1 MFGKAIW
8 YKLPEYVFENFETA
22 RLKQG
27 QFKNFQ
33 KHHEGGF
40 FTKVARNK
48 HVITDSTNQT
58 NKHNILKLISF
69 INRQLKISERR
80 ITKKRA
86 MTK

>member
-48 HVITDSTNQT
+48 HVITG
-58 NKHNILKLISF
+58 
-69 INRQLKISERR
+69 
-80 ITKKRA
+80 
-86 MTK
+86 